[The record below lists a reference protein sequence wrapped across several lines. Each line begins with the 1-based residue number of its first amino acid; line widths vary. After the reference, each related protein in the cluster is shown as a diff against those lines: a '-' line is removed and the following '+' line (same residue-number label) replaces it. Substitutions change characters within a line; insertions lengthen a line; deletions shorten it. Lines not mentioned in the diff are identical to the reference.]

1 MVMTVASPRKSIN
14 TVFQKAG
21 VCGFGESSQKRRKY
35 DIRDDD
41 DDDDDDEETM
51 EMMQI
56 GAEKTKN
63 VLILMSD
70 IGGGH
75 SRLLQIGV
83 WGRISDNQRLLSSI
97 PSRRLNS
104 SKLVENNTFEV
115 WLDSGSQHKKP
126 PEQLPIVLWIL
137 SVGNFPCVL
146 KLLKTPAA
154 DLRQSLVFIWTKILA
169 FDKVDLVKD
178 GGHFYFI
185 KFLDSIDACPK
196 QRAMTTFVLTVIV
209 DGHRQG
215 HEAYVNT
222 DIIHLCLR
230 YLQSNDVQTEPLLLQ
245 WLCLCLEKLCE
256 DCPKA
261 QVIAL
266 RADAL
271 KLHALLSD
279 PQPEVRA
286 SATFVKI
293 GVKLVK
299 KFRTTRR
306 RRMKLV

>member
-1 MVMTVASPRKSIN
+1 MGPWAVN
-14 TVFQKAG
+14 
-21 VCGFGESSQKRRKY
+21 
-35 DIRDDD
+35 
-41 DDDDDDEETM
+41 
-51 EMMQI
+51 
-56 GAEKTKN
+56 
-63 VLILMSD
+63 L
-70 IGGGH
+70 
-75 SRLLQIGV
+75 
-83 WGRISDNQRLLSSI
+83 
-97 PSRRLNS
+97 
-104 SKLVENNTFEV
+104 
-115 WLDSGSQHKKP
+115 
-126 PEQLPIVLWIL
+126 IL